1 MSKFKPSP
9 VSVVTEELT
18 PATERRVHGRV
29 PETSR
34 EPLRNATISS
44 GETNEGISR
53 TIEFDSAGAFN
64 PARQFAF
71 KCTLL
76 FLYFR
81 FSFIHEFIS
90 STIHVDTHI
99 LIILGSICY
108 LAWFLAGNL
117 FAAFN
122 ERLAWVWAAFVAWMC
137 LATVGS
143 IWRGGSIAIVSP
155 YLRTIFPLLLLIPA
169 VVWSIKDVKKLMNVI
184 GLAGTSTVLFGL
196 FHRSFSQG
204 RLDIGSDG
212 SSIQDPNDFAAQ
224 LIVMLPAIA
233 YLLFAKQRPVA
244 VKIFGV
250 GVMLSALLEIMSTGS
265 RGGFVAL
272 VLTSIYVAITGS
284 GKLRAFILLGVP
296 LMGMLALPFVP
307 KESVARI
314 VSLVDSSE
322 ASESAAE
329 SSEARRALLMES
341 LKATAR
347 HPLFGVGPAVFK
359 EYQAG
364 VAEAQN
370 QKGMWHETHNGYTE
384 ISSECGI
391 PALILYLTAVIM
403 ALKSLRR
410 ASKLDLPVIPMAAR
424 TLMTMIVGFSS
435 GLIFLAQGYRFTM
448 LVVGAITIAINQVI
462 ARSQNGA
469 PA

>member
-1 MSKFKPSP
+1 MSKFKPSLG
-9 VSVVTEELT
+9 SVVTEELR
-18 PATERRVHGRV
+18 PATDRRARAR
-29 PETSR
+29 SAN
-34 EPLRNATISS
+34 PLHTAIISS
-44 GETNEGISR
+44 STEASEVISR
-53 TIEFDSAGAFN
+53 TVGFESPISFN

-81 FSFIHEFIS
+81 FSFLHEFIS

-108 LAWFLAGNL
+108 LSWFLAGNL

-122 ERLAWVWAAFVAWMC
+122 DRLAWVWAAFVAWMC

-143 IWRGGSIAIVSP
+143 IWRGGSFAIVSP

-169 VVWSIKDVKKLMNVI
+169 VVWSIEDVKKLMNVI
-184 GLAGTSTVLFGL
+184 GIAGTSTVLFGL
-196 FHRSFSQG
+196 FHRNFSQG
-204 RLDIGSDG
+204 RLDIGTDN

-233 YLLFAKQRPVA
+233 YVLFAKQRSVA

-250 GVMLSALLEIMSTGS
+250 GVMLSALLEVMSTGS

-272 VLTSIYVAITGS
+272 VLTSIYIAITGS
-284 GKLRAFILLGVP
+284 PKLRMFIFLGVP

-314 VSLVDSSE
+314 LSLVDSQE

-341 LKATAR
+341 LRATAN
-347 HPLFGVGPAVFK
+347 HPILGVGPAVFK

-364 VAEAQN
+364 MAEARN